1 MEIEYSFLREGP
13 RGQCRPDTARVPGLP
28 GRGGAQRVRGR
39 LELRP
44 VYILFNPD
52 SRTDSFREG
61 DGFDEPPDP

>member
-1 MEIEYSFLREGP
+1 MQIEGSFLREGP
-13 RGQCRPDTARVPGLP
+13 CGQCRPDTPRVPGLP

-39 LELRP
+39 IELRP
-44 VYILFNPD
+44 VHILFNPD